1 MNKFAITLLALGAI
15 AANAAA
21 VVVDGTAEAA
31 YGSAL
36 FTQQNTTAFGNNTD
50 NSFNTANGSEIDQA
64 FGLNDGTNFA
74 FTVAG
79 NLESNYNKFVVFIDS
94 KAGGFNTIAGD
105 NASGDDFGW
114 LNGNA
119 AGLTFDTGFGAD
131 YAIWIRH
138 DGTNSFMTFA
148 ELGSGGSDL
157 ETGSFATG
165 SLYTGALTS
174 MRLNNSNVGG
184 VIGGGGEQSVPDG
197 SGVVTGWEFQ
207 MALSTIGATA
217 GSNIKVAGFV
227 NSGGNFMSN
236 QVIGGLPLGTGNL
249 ATTGNVNFN
258 QFAGDQYVTVQ
269 GVPEPGSMIALGAGL
284 LALARR
290 RRSK

>member
-1 MNKFAITLLALGAI
+1 MNKLAITLLALGAI

-36 FTQQNTTAFGNNTD
+36 FTQQNTTQFGNNTD

-79 NLESNYNKFVVFIDS
+79 NLESNFNKFVVFIDS
-94 KAGGFNTIAGD
+94 KAGGFNTITNT

-119 AGLTFDTGFGAD
+119 AGLTFDTGFDAD

-148 ELGSGGSDL
+148 ELGAGGDL
-157 ETGSFATG
+157 ETGGFATG
-165 SLYTGALTS
+165 SLFTGALTS

-184 VIGGGGEQSVPDG
+184 VVGGGGGQSVPDG

-217 GSNIKVAGFV
+217 GSDIKVAGFV

-258 QFAGDQYVTVQ
+258 QFAGEQYVTVQ
-269 GVPEPGSMIALGAGL
+269 GVPEPASMIALGAGL

>member
-1 MNKFAITLLALGAI
+1 MNKLAITLLALGAI

-36 FTQQNTTAFGNNTD
+36 FTQQNTTQFGNNND

-79 NLESNYNKFVVFIDS
+79 NLESNFNKFVVFIDS
-94 KAGGFNTIAGD
+94 KAGGFNTISNS
-105 NASGDDFGW
+105 NASSDDFGW

-119 AGLTFDTGFGAD
+119 AGLTFDTGFDAD

-148 ELGSGGSDL
+148 ELGAGGDL
-157 ETGSFATG
+157 ETGGFATG
-165 SLYTGALTS
+165 SLFTGALTS

-184 VIGGGGEQSVPDG
+184 VVGGSGNQSSPDG
-197 SGVVTGWEFQ
+197 SGVTTGWEFQ

-258 QFAGDQYVTVQ
+258 QFAGDQFVTVQ

>member
-1 MNKFAITLLALGAI
+1 MNKLAITLLALGAI

-36 FTQQNTTAFGNNTD
+36 FTQQNTTAFGNNND

-79 NLESNYNKFVVFIDS
+79 NLESNFNKYVVFIDS
-94 KAGGFNTIAGD
+94 KAGGFNAITNT
-105 NASGDDFGW
+105 NASSDDFGW

-119 AGLTFDTGFGAD
+119 AGLTFDTGFDAD

-138 DGTNSFMTFA
+138 DGTNSFLTFA
-148 ELGSGGSDL
+148 ELGAGGDLQVSGA
-157 ETGSFATG
+157 FATG
-165 SLYTGALTS
+165 SLYNGSLVS
-174 MRLNNSNVGG
+174 SRLNNSNVGG

-197 SGVVTGWEFQ
+197 SGVATGWEFQ
-207 MALSTIGATA
+207 MALSTIGASA
-217 GSNIKVAGFV
+217 ASDIKVAGFV

-258 QFAGDQYVTVQ
+258 QFLGEQYVTVQ

>member
-1 MNKFAITLLALGAI
+1 MNKLAITLLALGAI
-15 AANAAA
+15 AAHAAA

-36 FTQQNTTAFGNNTD
+36 FTQQNTTQFGDNND

-79 NLESNYNKFVVFIDS
+79 NLESNFNKFVVFIDS
-94 KAGGFNTIAGD
+94 KAGGFNTITNT

-119 AGLTFDTGFGAD
+119 AGLTFDTGFDAD
-131 YAIWIRH
+131 YAIWVRH
-138 DGTNSFMTFA
+138 DGSNSFMTFA
-148 ELGSGGSDL
+148 ELGAGGDL

-165 SLYTGALTS
+165 SLFTGALTS
-174 MRLNNSNVGG
+174 MRLNNSNVDGVVGG
-184 VIGGGGEQSVPDG
+184 SGEQSVPDG

-249 ATTGNVNFN
+249 ATTGNVDFN
-258 QFAGDQYVTVQ
+258 QFAGDQFVTVQ
-269 GVPEPGSMIALGAGL
+269 GVPEPASMFALGAGL

>member
-1 MNKFAITLLALGAI
+1 MNKLAITLLALGAI

-36 FTQQNTTAFGNNTD
+36 FTQQNTTQFGNNND

-79 NLESNYNKFVVFIDS
+79 NLESNFNKYVVFIDS
-94 KAGGFNTIAGD
+94 KAGGFNTITNS

-119 AGLTFDTGFGAD
+119 AGLTFDAGFDAD

-148 ELGSGGSDL
+148 ELGAGGDL
-157 ETGSFATG
+157 ETGGFATG
-165 SLYTGALTS
+165 SLFSGALTS

-184 VIGGGGEQSVPDG
+184 VVGGSGNQSSPDG
-197 SGVVTGWEFQ
+197 SGVTTGWEFQ
-207 MALSTIGATA
+207 MALATIGASA
-217 GSNIKVAGFV
+217 GSDIKVAGFV

-249 ATTGNVNFN
+249 ATTGSVNFSQLDGN
-258 QFAGDQYVTVQ
+258 QYVTVQ
-269 GVPEPGSMIALGAGL
+269 GVPEPASMIALGAGL

>member
-1 MNKFAITLLALGAI
+1 MNKLAITLLALGAI

-36 FTQQNTTAFGNNTD
+36 FTQQNTTQFGNNND

-79 NLESNYNKFVVFIDS
+79 NLESNFNKFVVFIDS

-119 AGLTFDTGFGAD
+119 AGLTFDTGFDAD

-148 ELGSGGSDL
+148 ELGAGGDL
-157 ETGSFATG
+157 ETGGFATG
-165 SLYTGALTS
+165 SLFTGALTS

-184 VIGGGGEQSVPDG
+184 VVGGSGNQSSPDG

-207 MALSTIGATA
+207 MALSTIGASA
-217 GSNIKVAGFV
+217 ASNIKVAGFV